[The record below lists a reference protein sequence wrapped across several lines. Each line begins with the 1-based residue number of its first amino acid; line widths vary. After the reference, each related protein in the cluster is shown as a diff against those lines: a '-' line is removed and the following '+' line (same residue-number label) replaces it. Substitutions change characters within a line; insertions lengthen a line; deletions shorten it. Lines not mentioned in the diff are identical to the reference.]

1 MVDVGKLWRDLIL
14 DIPDVGRCPRWPHLE
29 PKPQL
34 PPDLDMEKIRVAFSE
49 LARILKLFI
58 KEEEKK

>member
-1 MVDVGKLWRDLIL
+1 
-14 DIPDVGRCPRWPHLE
+14 
-29 PKPQL
+29 
-34 PPDLDMEKIRVAFSE
+34 MEKIRVAFSE

>member
-29 PKPQL
+29 PKPSSL
-34 PPDLDMEKIRVAFSE
+34 PIWIWRRYGLLLVS
-49 LARILKLFI
+49 
-58 KEEEKK
+58 